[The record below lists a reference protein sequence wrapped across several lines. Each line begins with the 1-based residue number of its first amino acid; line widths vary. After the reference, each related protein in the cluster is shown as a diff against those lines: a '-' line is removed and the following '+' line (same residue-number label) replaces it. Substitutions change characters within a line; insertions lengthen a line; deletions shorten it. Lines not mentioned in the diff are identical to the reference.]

1 MPGRARSVC
10 FWATPSNRWAIRLA
24 WLSFEDEHCT
34 EEARKQPG
42 RRVPPDNLEDDGH
55 DKREVRAL
63 SWRWLGWQDP
73 CSQQHD
79 GEAAERGEL
88 AEEAG
93 YRVFAKSEPRHEKAC
108 DKKDAG
114 ESQRDRGLRDKAD
127 DLGDHARLIS
137 PSRSPNMGCAGSKE
151 ASPQPGR
158 IRSAADMQ

>member
-1 MPGRARSVC
+1 MMVKPPKEASWQRKRATG
-10 FWATPSNRWAIRLA
+10 F
-24 WLSFEDEHCT
+24 
-34 EEARKQPG
+34 
-42 RRVPPDNLEDDGH
+42 
-55 DKREVRAL
+55 
-63 SWRWLGWQDP
+63 
-73 CSQQHD
+73 
-79 GEAAERGEL
+79 
-88 AEEAG
+88 
-93 YRVFAKSEPRHEKAC
+93 FAKSEPRHEKAC